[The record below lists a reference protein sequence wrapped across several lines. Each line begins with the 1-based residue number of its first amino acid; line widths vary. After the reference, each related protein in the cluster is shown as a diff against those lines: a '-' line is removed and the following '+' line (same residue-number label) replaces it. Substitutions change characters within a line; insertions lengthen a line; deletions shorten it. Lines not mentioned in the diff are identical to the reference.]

1 MRSFILGVVITLAVL
16 IIGGLGAALL
26 GFIPTNA
33 NATPP
38 KVEEHIAMGAV
49 DAFVDKHGSH
59 ANSPVSPSPE
69 NLIDGMKLYTM
80 NCAVCHG
87 ALDKKPS
94 TLANSF
100 YPPPPQL
107 VQDPPADP
115 DWHNYFVIRNGI
127 RYTGMPAWDKT
138 LSDEDLPLPHGKA
151 SPGCAG
157 LLEECVRRT
166 RSRGRSRSPRPRRP
180 RQTLI
185 ELCPLGFINILYAK
199 FASEMF
205 NRAFRDGLSRRGP

>member
-87 ALDKKPS
+87 TLDKKPS

-138 LSDEDLPLPHGKA
+138 LSDEDIWKITIFLSHMEKLPQAAQDYWKNAFGVPA
-151 SPGCAG
+151 PAG
-157 LLEECVRRT
+157 EA
-166 RSRGRSRSPRPRRP
+166 GH
-180 RQTLI
+180 Q
-185 ELCPLGFINILYAK
+185 GHDDHDK
-199 FASEMF
+199 H
-205 NRAFRDGLSRRGP
+205 

>member
-26 GFIPTNA
+26 GFIPANA

-49 DAFVDKHGSH
+49 DAFVDKHAPH
-59 ANSPVSPSPE
+59 ANSPVSPTAE

-87 ALDKKPS
+87 TLDKKPS

-107 VQDPPADP
+107 VQDPPDDP

-138 LSDEDLPLPHGKA
+138 LSDEDIWKITIFLSHMEKLPQAAQDYWKNAFGVPA
-151 SPGCAG
+151 PAG
-157 LLEECVRRT
+157 EA
-166 RSRGRSRSPRPRRP
+166 GH
-180 RQTLI
+180 Q
-185 ELCPLGFINILYAK
+185 GHDDHDK
-199 FASEMF
+199 H
-205 NRAFRDGLSRRGP
+205 

>member
-1 MRSFILGVVITLAVL
+1 MRNFILGVVITLAVL
-16 IIGGLGAALL
+16 ILGGLAFISL
-26 GFIPTNA
+26 GFFPTNA
-33 NATPP
+33 DATPP
-38 KVEEHIAMGAV
+38 ALEERI
-49 DAFVDKHGSH
+49 
-59 ANSPVSPSPE
+59 ANSAMDASMEKRAPRVSSPLPATDD
-69 NLIDGMKLYTM
+69 NLMDGMKLYTM

-138 LSDEDLPLPHGKA
+138 LSDEDIWKITIFLSHMQKLPEAAQVYWKNAFGVPA
-151 SPGCAG
+151 PAG
-157 LLEECVRRT
+157 EA
-166 RSRGRSRSPRPRRP
+166 GH
-180 RQTLI
+180 Q
-185 ELCPLGFINILYAK
+185 GYDDHDK
-199 FASEMF
+199 H
-205 NRAFRDGLSRRGP
+205 

>member
-38 KVEEHIAMGAV
+38 KAETHVAMGAV
-49 DAFVDKHGSH
+49 DAFIDKHASH
-59 ANSPVSPSPE
+59 INSPVSPSPE
-69 NLIDGMKLYTM
+69 NLIAGMKLYTM

-87 ALDKKPS
+87 TLDKKSS

-107 VQDPPADP
+107 IQDPPDDP

-138 LSDEDLPLPHGKA
+138 LSDEDVWKVTIFLSHIEKLPPEAQAYWKNAFGVPA
-151 SPGCAG
+151 PAPEAG
-157 LLEECVRRT
+157 HEGHDHEGH
-166 RSRGRSRSPRPRRP
+166 SDHDK
-180 RQTLI
+180 
-185 ELCPLGFINILYAK
+185 N
-199 FASEMF
+199 
-205 NRAFRDGLSRRGP
+205 